1 MGLISN
7 QLISVCI
14 SSIHNGIQISWV
26 CLIYFYDDNSAQAS
40 SPVYIRDF
48 HTYVTT
54 HRKVEMLAL
63 IEGVNE
69 LGCTEYA

>member
-1 MGLISN
+1 MYLLSI
-7 QLISVCI
+7 VCN
-14 SSIHNGIQISWV
+14 SIQISCIV
-26 CLIYFYDDNSAQAS
+26 FCLLLYNDNSAQAS

-48 HTYVTT
+48 LSHVTT
-54 HRKVEMLAL
+54 YRKLEVLTL